1 LKLVAVRSQE
11 LICYLPWIVIVD
23 FQFGVRSIVEK

>member
-1 LKLVAVRSQE
+1 LKLVAVRFQE
-11 LICYLPWIVIVD
+11 LICCLPWIVIVD